1 MEDNEIELMD
11 YLDIIWKRKKFI
23 ILSGLAIFS
32 LAILVG
38 FLLPSKWEVDGLIKP
53 SLLVSQTASGEF
65 EELLLG
71 KPDEIINQIK
81 QGSYNTEIASRLK
94 IELAKLPKI
103 RAEKLDE
110 TNLVRISLRT
120 RNKEVG
126 KRILRTLFE
135 LVTEETNAKTEIEI
149 KGLEQEIDN
158 LNKKLELVR
167 QRISELEK
175 DASEIR
181 NRIRRLENEQRSTL
195 QDPSRMETESL
206 TMLLFSNEI
215 QQNQWYLSELKE
227 LLNKKTLEEKE
238 TIEQI
243 NQLNQRRNRVA
254 LTETVKEPIPSLS
267 PASPNRILVI
277 SISLIVGILLVIL
290 IAFFLEYVE
299 SKKMESN
306 P

>member
-1 MEDNEIELMD
+1 
-11 YLDIIWKRKKFI
+11 
-23 ILSGLAIFS
+23 
-32 LAILVG
+32 
-38 FLLPSKWEVDGLIKP
+38 
-53 SLLVSQTASGEF
+53 
-65 EELLLG
+65 
-71 KPDEIINQIK
+71 
-81 QGSYNTEIASRLK
+81 
-94 IELAKLPKI
+94 LPKI